1 MVKKRKQSMKG
12 SIIMLVALLLFSA
25 CGSNASSEKVL
36 HVARE
41 VATNT
46 LNYLTNEMVNNG
58 QVIANFSEGLM
69 TYDTDGQLIPG
80 LAESWEQSDNV
91 YTFKLRKG
99 LKWSND
105 APLTAADFV
114 FGWQTVAT
122 LNEAPYSYFM
132 ADLANGAE
140 VVAGSQPADNLG
152 VKAIDDTTLEVTLG
166 QERVYFLDILA
177 HSAFLPLNEAFYK
190 QVGAQNYGT
199 SVETVLASGA
209 FTLTEYNASEGYTLE
224 KNQKYWN
231 ASNVALDKVY
241 TKVIKESATQDTLYA
256 NDELDVLEVPANLY
270 DKYKDDA
277 ALVEMSYDRL
287 YYLYVSGNTDTPAPA
302 LANADFRRA
311 LSYAIDKEVLATNV
325 FKDGTLPLDYVI
337 PKDFASVEGQPYR
350 TFVNEGIDNTYKF
363 DVAKAQ
369 EYLSKAQATLG
380 STELTMSIA
389 YQDKEENKRVFESV
403 QAQLET
409 NLPGLKVNLESVPS
423 QTYFKEVLKKA
434 TPAGYMGWTPSY
446 NDMASYFLVFLSDN
460 SLNFSG
466 YNNPEFDALYK
477 QAQEEPN
484 AGKRAHILHE
494 AETMLL
500 NDSVIIP
507 LAQRG
512 KRYVVKE
519 KVKGF
524 NFSSTYPEIKFQYMD
539 VV

>member
-1 MVKKRKQSMKG
+1 MKG
-12 SIIMLVALLLFSA
+12 LIVLMTAALVLSA
-25 CGSNASSEKVL
+25 CNSGGSGEKVL

-58 QVIANFSEGLM
+58 QVIANFSEGLV
-69 TYDTDGQLIPG
+69 TYDTNGKLIPG
-80 LAESWEQSDNV
+80 LAHSWDHNENI
-91 YTFKLRKG
+91 YTFTLRDG
-99 LKWSND
+99 LTWSNGT
-105 APLTAADFV
+105 ALTAADFV

-122 LNEAPYSYFM
+122 LEEAPYSYFM
-132 ADLANGAE
+132 ADLKNGAA
-140 VVAGSQPADNLG
+140 VVAGNAPASDLG
-152 VKAIDDTTLEVTLG
+152 VKALDETTLEVTLE
-166 QERVYFLDILA
+166 QDRVYFMDILA
-177 HSAFLPLNEAFYK
+177 HSAFLPLNEAFYSK
-190 QVGAQNYGT
+190 VGADNYGT
-199 SVETVLASGA
+199 DATSVIASGA
-209 FTLTEYNASEGYTLE
+209 FTLSEYNPSEGYTLE
-224 KNQKYWN
+224 KNPRYWN
-231 ASNVALDKVY
+231 AQDVALDKVY
-241 TKVIKESATQDTLYA
+241 THVVKESATQDTLYM

-270 DKYKDDA
+270 DKYKDDTS
-277 ALVEMSYDRL
+277 LVEMSYHRL
-287 YYLYVSGNTDTPAPA
+287 YYLYVSGNTGTPAPV

-325 FKDGTLPLDYVI
+325 FKDGTLPLDYVV
-337 PKDFASVEGQPYR
+337 PKDFASVEGKPYR
-350 TFVNEGIDNTYKF
+350 TFVGEGIDNTYKF

-369 EYLSKAQATLG
+369 DYLAKAAAALG
-380 STELTMSIA
+380 ETELTLRIA

-409 NLPGLKVNLESVPS
+409 NLPGVKVNLESVPS
-423 QTYFKEVLKKA
+423 QAYFKEVLKKA

-477 QAQEEPN
+477 QAQEETN

-500 NDSVIIP
+500 NDSFIIP
-507 LAQRG
+507 LGQRG